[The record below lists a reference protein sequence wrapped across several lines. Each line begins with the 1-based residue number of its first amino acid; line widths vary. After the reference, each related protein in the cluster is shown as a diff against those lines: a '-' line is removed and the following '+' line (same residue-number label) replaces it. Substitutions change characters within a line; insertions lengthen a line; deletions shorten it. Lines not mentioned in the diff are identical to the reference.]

1 VRYVVNA
8 QILFQGSLVL
18 QEEVIE
24 PVTSSPTKAALHPN
38 SVYDEDSVLSEDKT
52 IYKSYINLKYI
63 DDTSAESTPE
73 KALMRT

>member
-1 VRYVVNA
+1 M
-8 QILFQGSLVL
+8 GSLVQ

-24 PVTSSPTKAALHPN
+24 PETASPTKAALHPN
-38 SVYDEDSVLSEDKT
+38 SVMDDDTVFSEDKK

-73 KALMRT
+73 KSLLRT